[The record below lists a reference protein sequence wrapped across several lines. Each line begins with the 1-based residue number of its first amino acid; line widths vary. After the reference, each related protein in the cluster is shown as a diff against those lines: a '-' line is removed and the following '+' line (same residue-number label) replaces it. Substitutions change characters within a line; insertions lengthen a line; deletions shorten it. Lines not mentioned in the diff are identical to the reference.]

1 MSLLKLQKLID
12 SSEQQ
17 VYRDQIAVIRSFEN
31 KRGAY
36 EIVVELDNTPTIFRK
51 QSEEMISL
59 WLENFKPAIID
70 TEEYYELKVNQQVN
84 EVILPA
90 KFSPKAEPAIYTENK
105 QALINLSKALL
116 EDIDKVRKDPT
127 YVAQAK
133 QICNSVNTIVSI
145 TKLQLQLL
153 TKE

>member
-12 SSEQQ
+12 SSEQL

-31 KRGAY
+31 KRGVY
-36 EIVVELDNTPTIFRK
+36 EIVVELDNAPTIFRK

-70 TEEYYELKVNQQVN
+70 AEECYELKVNPQVD
-84 EVILPA
+84 EVKLTA
-90 KFSPKAEPAIYTENK
+90 KFSPRAEPAIYTENK

-116 EDIDKVRKDPT
+116 ADIDKVRKDPT

>member
-12 SSEQQ
+12 SSEQL

-70 TEEYYELKVNQQVN
+70 TEECYELKVNRQVD

-90 KFSPKAEPAIYTENK
+90 KFSPRTEPAIYTENK

>member
-31 KRGAY
+31 KRGVY
-36 EIVVELDNTPTIFRK
+36 EIVVELDNAPTIFRK

-90 KFSPKAEPAIYTENK
+90 KFSPRAEPAIYTENK
-105 QALINLSKALL
+105 QAFINLSKALL

>member
-1 MSLLKLQKLID
+1 MSLLKLQNFID
-12 SSEQQ
+12 SSEQL
-17 VYRDQIAVIRSFEN
+17 VYRDQLAVIRSFEN
-31 KRGAY
+31 KRGVY
-36 EIVVELDNTPTIFRK
+36 EIVVELDNAPTIFRK

-70 TEEYYELKVNQQVN
+70 VEECYELKVNPQVD
-84 EVILPA
+84 EVKLPA
-90 KFSPKAEPAIYTENK
+90 KFSPRAEPAIYTENK

>member
-1 MSLLKLQKLID
+1 MSLLKLQNFID
-12 SSEQQ
+12 SSEQL

-31 KRGAY
+31 KRGVY
-36 EIVVELDNTPTIFRK
+36 EIVVELDHTPTIFKK
-51 QSEEMISL
+51 QNEEQIDL
-59 WLENFKPAIID
+59 WLENFKPASIAS
-70 TEEYYELKVNQQVN
+70 EEYVELKVNPPF
-84 EVILPA
+84 EKAALPA
-90 KFSPKAEPAIYTENK
+90 KYTPRTEPAIYTENK
-105 QALINLSKALL
+105 EALISLSKALL

>member
-1 MSLLKLQKLID
+1 MSLLKLQNFID
-12 SSEQQ
+12 SSEQL

-31 KRGAY
+31 KRGVY
-36 EIVVELDNTPTIFRK
+36 EIVVELDHVPTIFKK
-51 QSEEMISL
+51 QTEETISL
-59 WLENFKPAIID
+59 WLENFKSACID
-70 TEEYYELKVNQQVN
+70 AEECFELKVNPQVDKAT
-84 EVILPA
+84 LPA
-90 KFSPKAEPAIYTENK
+90 KYVPRAEPAIYAENK
-105 QALINLSKALL
+105 EALISLSKALL
-116 EDIDKVRKDPT
+116 EDIDKVRKDPS